1 MKLQPHP
8 DRLFPAD
15 PTTRD
20 IARQLHDTIKDEP
33 IISPH
38 GHVPPEWIAEDTP
51 FKDPTSLLITPD
63 HYVNRMLHNHGIS
76 LSKLGVG
83 QEDFSEEDS
92 RNAFRLLFK
101 HWWLYRGTPV
111 KYWMENELYDYFDIR
126 VRPSE
131 ETADEIYDAIAEK
144 LDEPEFRPR
153 ALFKRF
159 PLAFLATTDDPVD
172 DLRYHKQIKDDPD
185 FDGEVRP
192 TFRPDKYLEPA
203 REDWPQLMKD
213 LSEASGVDTTTWAG
227 FNEAMANRRAYFKEN
242 GAISTDHS
250 HRDPGTA
257 RLSDAD
263 AERIYK
269 DALAGKVSQED
280 ADALRRSMMYEQ
292 IRMATEDG
300 LVMTL
305 HPAVY
310 RNHHTPTFEKYGADV
325 GTDIPLKAEFAN
337 NLQPALADFG
347 ASENLHLIPFTM
359 DETVYSREL
368 APLAGFYP
376 SVFIGVPW
384 WFIDAPDAIARFR
397 SAITETAGFTRTSG
411 FIDDTRAFLSIPAR
425 HDVARRVDSGYVARL
440 VAEHRLDMDEAVEA
454 IYELTVKNPI
464 RAFKLGDVLGK

>member
-1 MKLQPHP
+1 MG
-8 DRLFPAD
+8 RLAVAATLTLSLAGMATPAFGA
-15 PTTRD
+15 TST
-20 IARQLHDTIKDEP
+20 HDAESAASQMHDDSAPSTASSADEP
-33 IISPH
+33 ATADTAPANAAATDTA
-38 GHVPPEWIAEDTP
+38 PPDTP
-51 FKDPTSLLITPD
+51 ATDAAATEATPAEALAPTAVSAQEAEQTAVVIENQAHPEEFSIDAQEALEKTNNESPALASDNEAPVVVDGVTQPTPI
-63 HYVNRMLHNHGIS
+63 RPG
-76 LSKLGVG
+76 
-83 QEDFSEEDS
+83 
-92 RNAFRLLFK
+92 FRTLPYLQ
-101 HWWLYRGTPV
+101 
-111 KYWMENELYDYFDIR
+111 
-126 VRPSE
+126 
-131 ETADEIYDAIAEK
+131 A
-144 LDEPEFRPR
+144 
-153 ALFKRF
+153 
-159 PLAFLATTDDPVD
+159 TDDPVD

-310 RNHHTPTFEKYGADV
+310 SNHHTPTFEKYGADV

-464 RAFKLGDVLGK
+464 RVFKLGDVLGK

>member
-20 IARQLHDTIKDEP
+20 IARQLHNTIKDEP

-38 GHVPPEWIAEDTP
+38 GHVPPEWLAEDTP

-63 HYVNRMLHNHGIS
+63 HYVNRMLHNHGIP

-92 RNAFRLLFK
+92 RTAFRLLFK

-111 KYWMENELYDYFDIR
+111 KYWMENELYDFFDIR

-131 ETADEIYDAIAEK
+131 DTADEIYDAIAEK
-144 LDEPEFRPR
+144 LETPEFRPR
-153 ALFKRF
+153 ALYKRF
-159 PLAFLATTDDPVD
+159 PLAFIATTDDPAD

-203 REDWPQLMKD
+203 REDWPQLMKV
-213 LSEASGVDTTTWAG
+213 LSEVSGVDTTTWAG
-227 FNEAMANRRAYFKEN
+227 FNDAMENRRAYFKEN

-269 DALAGKVSQED
+269 EALAGKVSQED

-292 IRMATEDG
+292 VRMATEDG

-310 RNHHTPTFEKYGADV
+310 RNHHTPTFEEYGADV
-325 GTDIPLKAEFAN
+325 GTDIPLKTEFTN

-347 ASENLHLIPFTM
+347 HSENLQLIPFTM

-384 WFIDAPDAIARFR
+384 WFIDAPEAMARFR
-397 SAITETAGFTRTSG
+397 GAITETAGFTRTSG
-411 FIDDTRAFLSIPAR
+411 FIDDTRAYLSIPAR
-425 HDVARRVDSGYVARL
+425 HDVARRVDSGYVAKL
-440 VAEHRLDMDEAVEA
+440 VAEHRLEMDEAVEA

-464 RAFKLGDVLGK
+464 RAFKLGDILGK